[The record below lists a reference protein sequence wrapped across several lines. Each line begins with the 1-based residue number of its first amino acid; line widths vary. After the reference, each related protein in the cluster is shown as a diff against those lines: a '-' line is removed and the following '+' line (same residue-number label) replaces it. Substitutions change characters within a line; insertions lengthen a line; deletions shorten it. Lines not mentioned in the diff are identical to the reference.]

1 MFTLHLDIETFCE
14 LPLAKCG
21 AHRYAER
28 AEVMLVQHAWGD
40 GPVDVWETA
49 ERPTWAED
57 LQYLID
63 EAEEVVIH
71 NSAFERSV
79 LAKHGVIIPV
89 EKIDDTMVVALQH
102 GLPGSLGMLCD
113 ILGVPRD
120 LAKDKDGKK
129 LIHLFC
135 QPRPKNVKLRR
146 ATKETHPDEWTRFL
160 EYARLDVDAMRDV
173 RRRTPRWNC
182 TESERHFWRLDQ
194 RINDRGFAVD
204 MALARGALRAFDRA
218 SRTLATRAAEIT
230 GGVVTS
236 TTQRDKLIEYLASIG
251 CKTFDLTKDT
261 VSDMLTRYTDERV
274 VELLQIRQQ
283 ASATSPAKY
292 KALLGAACEDDRLRG
307 SIQFCGASRT
317 GRDAGRIFQPQ
328 NLPRPSMGAAAI
340 EVAIDAM
347 KADCEDLLYNNVS
360 EVCVNAV
367 RGSLV
372 AEPGTKLVVADLSNI
387 EGRVL
392 AWLAGEAWKIKAF
405 SEYDRGIGHDL
416 YVLAYARAFNLE
428 PQVVVDNKKIGDG
441 RMRQIGKVMELACLG
456 PNTLVLTDSGVKVIT
471 DVSVSDRLWDGGE
484 WVTHRGLVHRG
495 RKPLMDLAG
504 LQVTEE
510 HQVLC
515 GETWLSARM
524 VGSSQS
530 TLDLALATGAE
541 SLLSLVS
548 TLGGAAAST
557 PCRFSAPAGGRPTA
571 YTYPTGA
578 GELVPDATYA
588 RRKRAASGVKSGTG
602 TPECVLIRSTGG
614 DYATAYQPAIADAI
628 TQRIRPTLTTG
639 VEGSQSTSRG
649 DQIAQAFLAT
659 SSDYKAGMT
668 RTSKSTELTSTK
680 ATSRE
685 TYASSD
691 GEPIAT
697 MCDVCAASKPAS
709 TSWSDVYDIADA
721 GPRNRF
727 TVVTG
732 EGSLVVHNCGY
743 QGGLGAFTT
752 MGGTTAKELGDD
764 AINDIVRAWRR
775 AHSNIQSFW
784 YDLEGAAKQAIRNPG
799 EGFVVRDLVL
809 DLKTD
814 EWGVD
819 WLRMRLPSGRY
830 LCYMRAHLDEHKC
843 GACDGKGNVVVG
855 GTMEDPS
862 EPRRVVCPACA
873 GAGTWGTG
881 AIRYEGVNQYTRQW
895 TTLDTYGGK
904 LTENAVQ
911 AIARDVLFA
920 GMQAAEEAGY
930 AVVLRVHDELVT
942 EVPDTP
948 EWSDKD
954 LSGLMA
960 TNPPWATGLPLA
972 AAGFEGYRYRK
983 D

>member
-1 MFTLHLDIETFCE
+1 MFTLHLDIETFCD

-129 LIHLFC
+129 LIQLFC

-307 SIQFCGASRT
+307 SIQFCGAART

-372 AEPGTKLVVADLSNI
+372 APVGRKLVVADLSNI

-392 AWLAGEAWKIKAF
+392 AWLAGEVWKIKAF
-405 SEYDRGIGHDL
+405 SEYDRGTGHDL

-428 PQVVVDNKKIGDG
+428 PQVVVDNKKTGDG
-441 RMRQIGKVMELACLG
+441 RMRQIGKVMELALG
-456 PNTLVLTDSGVKVIT
+456 
-471 DVSVSDRLWDGGE
+471 
-484 WVTHRGLVHRG
+484 
-495 RKPLMDLAG
+495 
-504 LQVTEE
+504 
-510 HQVLC
+510 
-515 GETWLSARM
+515 
-524 VGSSQS
+524 
-530 TLDLALATGAE
+530 
-541 SLLSLVS
+541 
-548 TLGGAAAST
+548 
-557 PCRFSAPAGGRPTA
+557 F
-571 YTYPTGA
+571 
-578 GELVPDATYA
+578 
-588 RRKRAASGVKSGTG
+588 
-602 TPECVLIRSTGG
+602 
-614 DYATAYQPAIADAI
+614 
-628 TQRIRPTLTTG
+628 
-639 VEGSQSTSRG
+639 
-649 DQIAQAFLAT
+649 
-659 SSDYKAGMT
+659 
-668 RTSKSTELTSTK
+668 
-680 ATSRE
+680 
-685 TYASSD
+685 
-691 GEPIAT
+691 
-697 MCDVCAASKPAS
+697 
-709 TSWSDVYDIADA
+709 
-721 GPRNRF
+721 
-727 TVVTG
+727 
-732 EGSLVVHNCGY
+732 

-764 AINDIVRAWRR
+764 AIDDIVRAWRR
-775 AHSNIQSFW
+775 AHPNIQSFW
-784 YDLEGAAKQAIRNPG
+784 YELEGAAKQAIRNPG

-843 GACDGKGNVVVG
+843 GTCDGKGNVVVG

-960 TNPPWATGLPLA
+960 TNPPWAAGLPLA